1 MFHKNV
7 VVIDDVGDFF
17 EELSDVFHDDLE
29 IIIKCINS
37 DSESLK
43 QFLKRLR
50 DYKCRQ
56 KKLRCRRP

>member
-29 IIIKCINS
+29 IIIKCVNS

-43 QFLKRLR
+43 QFLKR
-50 DYKCRQ
+50 DTYI
-56 KKLRCRRP
+56 